1 MNGMLKVIAQIVR
14 RNAVEGAGAASVK
27 GAYESAV
34 PASLKKSK

>member
-14 RNAVEGAGAASVK
+14 RNAVEGAGAASVR
-27 GAYESAV
+27 GMHESAV